1 MAHGCASSAR
11 TLGFYTLHSSAFA
24 EGRYGVS
31 VYQPAAIVSVD
42 LTA

>member
-1 MAHGCASSAR
+1 MR
-11 TLGFYTLHSSAFA
+11 VQRPDPLLLHPALVHIRV

-31 VYQPAAIVSVD
+31 VYQPAAIVSID